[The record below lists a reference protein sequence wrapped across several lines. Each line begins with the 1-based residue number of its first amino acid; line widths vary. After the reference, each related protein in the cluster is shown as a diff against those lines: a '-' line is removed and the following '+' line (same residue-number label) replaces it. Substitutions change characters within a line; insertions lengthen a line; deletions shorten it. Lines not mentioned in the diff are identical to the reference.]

1 MPFFPLCTSKRHDD
15 KEASKMIRSLWTAA
29 TGMQAQTSNID
40 VISNNLANVNTAGFK
55 RSRADFQDLLYETIR
70 APGTSTAGGSEVPTG
85 VQVGHGTRTVA
96 TQKIFMQGDF
106 QHTQNELDMAIE
118 GDGFFQ
124 IQQANGDIAYSRA
137 GNFKIDSEGRIVSP
151 DGFLMEPEIT
161 IPTDALAV
169 SIGTDGAVSVLQP
182 GATTPSV
189 VGNIELARFVNPA
202 GLQSIGRN
210 LFLQTAASGDPTTG
224 TPGVDGFGT
233 IAQGYLEMSNVS
245 VVDEMV
251 SMITAQRAYEI
262 NSKTIQAADDML
274 QMVNS
279 LKR

>member
-1 MPFFPLCTSKRHDD
+1 M
-15 KEASKMIRSLWTAA
+15 MRSLWTAA
-29 TGMQAQTSNID
+29 TGMQAQTSNIN

-70 APGTSTAGGSEVPTG
+70 APGTATPGGSEVPTG
-85 VQVGHGTRTVA
+85 IQVGHGTRAVS
-96 TQKIFMQGDF
+96 TQKVFMQGDF
-106 QHTQNELDMAIE
+106 QHTQNKFDMAIE
-118 GDGFFQ
+118 GQGLFQ
-124 IQQANGDIAYSRA
+124 VVQANGDIAYSRA
-137 GNFKIDSEGRIVSP
+137 GNFKIDSEGRIVTP

-161 IPTDALAV
+161 IPVDALSV
-169 SIGTDGAVSVLQP
+169 TIGSDGSVSVLQP
-182 GATTPSV
+182 GQTSPSV
-189 VGNIELARFVNPA
+189 VGNIELARFQNSA

-210 LFLQTAASGDPTTG
+210 LFVQTAASGDPTTG

-251 SMITAQRAYEI
+251 NMITAQRAYEI
-262 NSKTIQAADDML
+262 NSKAVQAADDML